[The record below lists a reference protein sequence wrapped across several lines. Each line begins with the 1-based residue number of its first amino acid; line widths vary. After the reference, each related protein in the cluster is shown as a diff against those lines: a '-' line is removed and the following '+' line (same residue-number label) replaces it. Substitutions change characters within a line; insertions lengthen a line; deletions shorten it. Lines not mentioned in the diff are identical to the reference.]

1 VKIKRYA
8 VICVF
13 LKEEENIT
21 AKAIEYGQSPE
32 EFEKSVTNKA
42 IDPLAIL
49 FGDEEPPSGKDTE
62 AKTLTM
68 PSLFENDYTYLNAA
82 IDHLRHSG
90 GIQAACYPNEKRID
104 LTAPDDLKQRF
115 RFLPVELWPENGSF
129 ILSADKEIIQKEIK
143 RSRKDEKAWPRI
155 HYLWHLNPIVEWAN
169 DKVLAAFGRHQSP
182 VLELQGALNSDEV
195 IFILSGLIPNLKSHP
210 LIHRWFGVTF
220 NNGGFSDIE
229 EFESL
234 INRTG
239 LGKKDFPN
247 KDSNIE
253 MVALQ
258 QMLPEAIE
266 QAKLW
271 MSNERKKFENQ
282 INLKLNDQLEALE
295 KLRGKQLIQLE
306 LKFEG
311 SKLSKRMVRSRKEKK
326 RREIDIIFDEYMDWV
341 EDTMTTEDK
350 PYIQVIAVLKGIN

>member
-1 VKIKRYA
+1 
-8 VICVF
+8 
-13 LKEEENIT
+13 
-21 AKAIEYGQSPE
+21 
-32 EFEKSVTNKA
+32 
-42 IDPLAIL
+42 
-49 FGDEEPPSGKDTE
+49 
-62 AKTLTM
+62 
-68 PSLFENDYTYLNAA
+68 
-82 IDHLRHSG
+82 
-90 GIQAACYPNEKRID
+90 
-104 LTAPDDLKQRF
+104 
-115 RFLPVELWPENGSF
+115 
-129 ILSADKEIIQKEIK
+129 
-143 RSRKDEKAWPRI
+143 
-155 HYLWHLNPIVEWAN
+155 
-169 DKVLAAFGRHQSP
+169 